1 MEKSIG
7 LKSNLIIMIK
17 QKIKN
22 ILNNIIPKKIN
33 LNDNKDL
40 ISNEILDS
48 LSIMLLIS
56 EIEKEFRI
64 KINMS
69 KFRLDHFRN
78 IKNIDKFIKKINNN
92 K

>member
-1 MEKSIG
+1 MT
-7 LKSNLIIMIK
+7 K

-22 ILNNIIPKKIN
+22 IINNIIPKKIN

-56 EIEKEFRI
+56 EIEKEFKI
-64 KINMS
+64 KVNMS
-69 KFRLDHFRN
+69 KFRLDNFRN
-78 IKNIDKFIKKINNN
+78 IKSIEKFIKNHK
-92 K
+92 

>member
-1 MEKSIG
+1 
-7 LKSNLIIMIK
+7 MIK

-22 ILNNIIPKKIN
+22 IINNIIPKKIN
-33 LNDNKDL
+33 ITDNKDL

-56 EIEKEFRI
+56 EIEKEFNI

-69 KFRLDHFRN
+69 KFSLDHFRN
-78 IKNIDKFIKKINNN
+78 IKNIEKFIIKN

>member
-1 MEKSIG
+1 
-7 LKSNLIIMIK
+7 MIK

-22 ILNNIIPKKIN
+22 IINNIIPKKIN

-56 EIEKEFRI
+56 EIEKEFKI
-64 KINMS
+64 KVNMS
-69 KFRLDHFRN
+69 KFRLDNFRN
-78 IKNIDKFIKKINNN
+78 IKSIEKFIKNHK
-92 K
+92 